1 MFYSKLGGKLNMN
14 LGNIINILFEHMELN
29 NLVDNSDVDNII
41 KQFPESI
48 YYGEMYR
55 CMNIVGDIQVTDLW
69 QSWSSSKDSACMVCD
84 NLRSGIQKGSKRV
97 VLKQNS
103 IGIDLIKLLR
113 LIKQMN
119 ISEEQKKK
127 VCRLLRSYRYEKEI
141 LARINYTYEI
151 VE

>member
-1 MFYSKLGGKLNMN
+1 MDLD
-14 LGNIINILFEHMELN
+14 NIINILFKHMELN

-69 QSWSSSKDSACMVCD
+69 QSWSSSKDSACLVCD
-84 NLRSGIQKGSKRV
+84 CLRSGIQKGSKRV

-103 IGIDLIKLLR
+103 IGVDLIKVLR
-113 LIKQMN
+113 LIKQMDL
-119 ISEEQKKK
+119 SEEQKKI
-127 VCRLLRSYRYEKEI
+127 VCRLLS
-141 LARINYTYEI
+141 NYSGEMEVISRLYDNYEI

>member
-1 MFYSKLGGKLNMN
+1 MDLD
-14 LGNIINILFEHMELN
+14 NIINILFKHMELN

-69 QSWSSSKDSACMVCD
+69 QSWSSSKDSACLVCD
-84 NLRSGIQKGSKRV
+84 CLRRGIQKGSKRV

-103 IGIDLIKLLR
+103 IGVDLIKVLR
-113 LIKQMN
+113 LIKQMDL
-119 ISEEQKKK
+119 SEEQKKI
-127 VCRLLRSYRYEKEI
+127 VCRLLS
-141 LARINYTYEI
+141 NYSGEMEVISRLYDNYEI
-151 VE
+151 VK

>member
-1 MFYSKLGGKLNMN
+1 MN
-14 LGNIINILFEHMELN
+14 LDNIINILYKHMELN
-29 NLVDNSDVDNII
+29 NLVNDADVNNII
-41 KQFPESI
+41 KQIPESI

-55 CMNIVGDIQVTDLW
+55 CMNVVGDIQVTELW

-84 NLRSGIQKGSKRV
+84 NVRSGIQKGSKRV

-113 LIKQMN
+113 LIKQMD
-119 ISEEQKKK
+119 ISEKQKKK
-127 VCRLLRSYRYEKEI
+127 VCRLLSNYRNEKEI

>member
-1 MFYSKLGGKLNMN
+1 MN
-14 LGNIINILFEHMELN
+14 LDNIINILFKHMELN

-69 QSWSSSKDSACMVCD
+69 QSWSSSKDSACLVCD
-84 NLRSGIQKGSKRV
+84 CLRSGIQKGSKRV

-103 IGIDLIKLLR
+103 IGVDLIKVLR
-113 LIKQMN
+113 LIKQMDL
-119 ISEEQKKK
+119 SEEQKKI
-127 VCRLLRSYRYEKEI
+127 VCRLLS
-141 LARINYTYEI
+141 NYSGEMEVISRLYDNYEI
-151 VE
+151 VK

>member
-1 MFYSKLGGKLNMN
+1 MN
-14 LGNIINILFEHMELN
+14 LDNIINILFEHMELN
-29 NLVDNSDVDNII
+29 NLIDNSDVDDII
-41 KQFPESI
+41 KQFPEAI

-55 CMNIVGDIQVTDLW
+55 CMNIVGNIQVTDLW

-84 NLRSGIQKGSKRV
+84 GLRSGIQKGSKRV

-103 IGIDLIKLLR
+103 IGTDLIKLLR
-113 LIKQMN
+113 LIKQMD
-119 ISEEQKKK
+119 ILEEQKKK

>member
-1 MFYSKLGGKLNMN
+1 MN
-14 LGNIINILFEHMELN
+14 LDNIINILFEHMELN
-29 NLVDNSDVDNII
+29 NLIDNSDVDDII
-41 KQFPESI
+41 KQFPEAI

-55 CMNIVGDIQVTDLW
+55 CMNIVGNIQVTDIW
-69 QSWSSSKDSACMVCD
+69 QSWSSSKESACLVCD
-84 NLRSGIQKGSKRV
+84 NLRSGNQKDTKRV

-113 LIKQMN
+113 LIKQMD
-119 ISEEQKKK
+119 ISEGQKKK
-127 VCRLLRSYRYEKEI
+127 VCRLLSSYRYEKEI

>member
-1 MFYSKLGGKLNMN
+1 MDLD
-14 LGNIINILFEHMELN
+14 NIINVLFEHMELN

-55 CMNIVGDIQVTDLW
+55 CMNVVGDIQVTDLW
-69 QSWSSSKDSACMVCD
+69 QSWSSSKDSPCLVCD
-84 NLRSGIQKGSKRV
+84 CLRSGIQKGSRRV

-113 LIKQMN
+113 LIKQMD

-127 VCRLLRSYRYEKEI
+127 VCRLLSNYRDEKEI

>member
-1 MFYSKLGGKLNMN
+1 MN
-14 LGNIINILFEHMELN
+14 LDNIINILFEHMELN

-41 KQFPESI
+41 KQFPESV

-69 QSWSSSKDSACMVCD
+69 QSWSSSKDSACLVCD
-84 NLRSGIQKGSKRV
+84 CLRSGIQKGSKRV

-113 LIKQMN
+113 LIKKMDL
-119 ISEEQKKK
+119 SEEQKKI
-127 VCRLLRSYRYEKEI
+127 VCKLLSNYSGEMEVVSRLYD
-141 LARINYTYEI
+141 NYEI
-151 VE
+151 VK

>member
-1 MFYSKLGGKLNMN
+1 MSINE
-14 LGNIINILFEHMELN
+14 IINVLYEHMEFN
-29 NLVDNSDVDNII
+29 NLINNEQVEEII
-41 KQFPESI
+41 KQFPECV
-48 YYGEMYR
+48 YYGKMYR
-55 CMNIVGDIQVTDLW
+55 CMNVVGDIQVADLW
-69 QSWSSSKDSACMVCD
+69 QSWSSSKDSACLVCY
-84 NLRSGIQKGSKRV
+84 NLRSGIQKGSRRV

-113 LIKQMN
+113 LIKQMD

-151 VE
+151 VK

>member
-1 MFYSKLGGKLNMN
+1 MN
-14 LGNIINILFEHMELN
+14 LDNIINILFEHMELN
-29 NLVDNSDVDNII
+29 NLIDNSDVDNII
-41 KQFPESI
+41 KQFPESV

-55 CMNIVGDIQVTDLW
+55 CMNIVDDIQVTDLW
-69 QSWSSSKDSACMVCD
+69 QSWSISKDSACTVCD

-113 LIKQMN
+113 LIKQMEL
-119 ISEEQKKK
+119 SEEQKKI
-127 VCRLLRSYRYEKEI
+127 VCKLLSNYSGEMEVISRLYD
-141 LARINYTYEI
+141 NYEI

>member
-1 MFYSKLGGKLNMN
+1 MDLD
-14 LGNIINILFEHMELN
+14 NIINILFKHMELN
-29 NLVDNSDVDNII
+29 NLVDDSDVDNII
-41 KQFPESI
+41 KQFPESV

-55 CMNIVGDIQVTDLW
+55 CMNIVGDIQVTELW

-84 NLRSGIQKGSKRV
+84 GLRSGIQKGSRRV

-113 LIKQMN
+113 LIKQMD

-127 VCRLLRSYRYEKEI
+127 VCRLLSNYRDEKEI

>member
-1 MFYSKLGGKLNMN
+1 MDLD
-14 LGNIINILFEHMELN
+14 NIINILFKHMELN
-29 NLVDNSDVDNII
+29 NLVNNSDVDNII
-41 KQFPESI
+41 KQFPESV

-55 CMNIVGDIQVTDLW
+55 CMNIVGDIQVTDMW
-69 QSWSSSKDSACMVCD
+69 QSWSSSKDSACMTCD
-84 NLRSGIQKGSKRV
+84 NLRSGIQKGSRRV

-127 VCRLLRSYRYEKEI
+127 VCRLLSNYRDEKEI

>member
-1 MFYSKLGGKLNMN
+1 MN
-14 LGNIINILFEHMELN
+14 LDNIINILFEHMELN
-29 NLVDNSDVDNII
+29 NLVGNSDVDNII
-41 KQFPESI
+41 KQFPESV

-69 QSWSSSKDSACMVCD
+69 QSWSSSKDSACLVCD
-84 NLRSGIQKGSKRV
+84 NLRSGIQKGSRRV

-113 LIKQMN
+113 LIKQMD

-127 VCRLLRSYRYEKEI
+127 VCRLLSNYRDEKEI

>member
-1 MFYSKLGGKLNMN
+1 MN
-14 LGNIINILFEHMELN
+14 LDNIINVLFEHMELN

-41 KQFPESI
+41 KQFPESV

-55 CMNIVGDIQVTDLW
+55 CMNVVGDIQVADLW
-69 QSWSSSKDSACMVCD
+69 QSWSSSKDSACMTCD
-84 NLRSGIQKGSKRV
+84 GLRSGIQKGSKRV

-113 LIKQMN
+113 VIKQMDLL
-119 ISEEQKKK
+119 EEQKKK

-151 VE
+151 VK

>member
-1 MFYSKLGGKLNMN
+1 MSIDE
-14 LGNIINILFEHMELN
+14 IINILYEHMEFN
-29 NLVDNSDVDNII
+29 NLINNEQVEEII
-41 KQFPESI
+41 KQFPESV

-69 QSWSSSKDSACMVCD
+69 QSWSSSKDSACLVCY
-84 NLRSGIQKGSKRV
+84 NLRSGIQKGSRRV

-103 IGIDLIKLLR
+103 IGVNLIKLLR
-113 LIKQMN
+113 LIKQMD

-127 VCRLLRSYRYEKEI
+127 VCRLLSNYRYEKEI

>member
-1 MFYSKLGGKLNMN
+1 MN
-14 LGNIINILFEHMELN
+14 LDNIINILFKHMELN
-29 NLVDNSDVDNII
+29 NLVDDSDVDNII
-41 KQFPESI
+41 KQFPESV

-55 CMNIVGDIQVTDLW
+55 CMNVVGDIQVTDLW
-69 QSWSSSKDSACMVCD
+69 QSWSSSKDSACMTCD
-84 NLRSGIQKGSKRV
+84 NLRSGIQKGSRRV

-113 LIKQMN
+113 VIKQMDLL
-119 ISEEQKKK
+119 EEQKKK
-127 VCRLLRSYRYEKEI
+127 VCRLLSHDKYEKEI

>member
-1 MFYSKLGGKLNMN
+1 MDLD
-14 LGNIINILFEHMELN
+14 NIINILFKHMELN

-69 QSWSSSKDSACMVCD
+69 QSWSSSKDSACLVCD
-84 NLRSGIQKGSKRV
+84 CLRSGIQKGSRRV

-103 IGIDLIKLLR
+103 IGVDLIKVLR
-113 LIKQMN
+113 LIKQMDL
-119 ISEEQKKK
+119 SEEQKKI
-127 VCRLLRSYRYEKEI
+127 VCRLLS
-141 LARINYTYEI
+141 NYSGEMEVISRLYDNYEI